1 MIFVFQSDGT
11 HSDSTLTLLP
21 LHLPSTWTKSI
32 HRLPLLPGDRLKAR
46 LHVGHSKQTWALP
59 SGNSCWAGLDTH
71 QINNDK
77 CDRCYKAVWDVAD
90 VVRTVYISMCSIFL
104 NCLPPYFSNRPSR
117 PLKRGQK
124 LYVDSKIQP
133 SEVAFTCISFSSLSE
148 WVLLESSFILYL
160 ITWYPSWEANLLKVF
175 LCIQTLG

>member
-11 HSDSTLTLLP
+11 HSNSTLSLLP
-21 LHLPSTWTKSI
+21 LHLPSWTKSI

-59 SGNSCWAGLDTH
+59 SGNSCWAGLDMH

-90 VVRTVYISMCSIFL
+90 VVRTVYISLCSIFL
-104 NCLPPYFSNRPSR
+104 NCLPPYFQTALQVPWKGDRNFMLTVKSNQVRLPS
-117 PLKRGQK
+117 L
-124 LYVDSKIQP
+124 VFP
-133 SEVAFTCISFSSLSE
+133 SPVLASEFCWSHLSS
-148 WVLLESSFILYL
+148 Y
-160 ITWYPSWEANLLKVF
+160 T
-175 LCIQTLG
+175 